1 MTKSASL
8 ILVAT
13 VCLSLAC
20 TTAYHARQPQATSA
34 DRAPTDEDVAHCLQS
49 IGLLDDSTEEWNA
62 RFISE
67 DPELV
72 AIWTTPRRSFWS
84 TTPGCTA
91 AVRSESGA
99 WHVVFVPFS
108 GSTSGAAQALSEA
121 FEHCVELHAP
131 DAEIEVNSEKFLD
144 LR

>member
-1 MTKSASL
+1 MTASASR
-8 ILVAT
+8 ILVASL
-13 VCLSLAC
+13 CLPLAC
-20 TTAYHARQPQATSA
+20 STAYHARQPQSSA
-34 DRAPTDEDVAHCLQS
+34 DRGPTNDHVAHCLQS

-62 RFISE
+62 QFISE

-72 AIWTTPRRSFWS
+72 AIWTSPRRSFWS

-91 AVRSESGA
+91 AVRLESGA
-99 WHVVFVPFS
+99 WHVVFIPFS

-131 DAEIEVNSEKFLD
+131 EADIQVDSEMFLD